1 MESTVKQPQTARLD
15 KKTGRWVLCNRL
27 DCGLRITIVCE
38 DTIEEA
44 TWDKRAAVLT
54 SRWVEFFPGWVQHD
68 DGIWR
73 CSNYAVNRVKQGKEP
88 KVRHYPKL
96 GEGFVVSR
104 EDLLYNAA
112 ETPADAICWQCGL
125 LNRIDMTALGI
136 EEIALNRFLD

>member
-1 MESTVKQPQTARLD
+1 MEPAVKQPPMSRLD
-15 KKTGRWVLCNRL
+15 KKTSRRILCSRP
-27 DCGLRITIVCE
+27 DCGLQIAIVRE

-44 TWDKRAAVLT
+44 TWDNRAAVLT
-54 SRWVEFFPGWVQHD
+54 SRWIEFPPGWVQHD
-68 DGIWR
+68 DKIWR
-73 CSNYAVNRVKQGKEP
+73 FSKYAVNRVKQGKEP

-96 GEGFVVSR
+96 EEGFVVLR

-125 LNRIDMTALGI
+125 LNRIDITALGI